1 MFKLTLEWPLNVPD
15 KVEEVIYSELYAIEE
30 EANEKLRQ
38 VLSKYGMELDEPWL
52 VRVIDRSKIEE
63 LERRLENEPISQ
75 DTSEYEDSD

>member
-15 KVEEVIYSELYAIEE
+15 KVEKVIYNELYAIED

-52 VRVIDRSKIEE
+52 VQVIDRSKIEE

-75 DTSEYEDSD
+75 DP

>member
-15 KVEEVIYSELYAIEE
+15 KVEKVIYSELYAIED

-52 VRVIDRSKIEE
+52 VQVIDRNKIEE

-75 DTSEYEDSD
+75 DP